1 MKKLKMLT
9 AGAVAAGAVAVG
21 ATAVFGSSVAASD
34 AGGSG
39 SMNVVGESYAR
50 AVSILKS
57 QGVRAT
63 FGGSVGSDV
72 PQAQCIVDQEK
83 MGSHGRVILML
94 NCTTKAVEN
103 ASAGAPASGGGGA
116 AAGGAPQGPHVGSNG
131 VTTVQAT
138 PVGPQPGMSIP
149 GM

>member
-1 MKKLKMLT
+1 MNKLVVL
-9 AGAVAAGAVAVG
+9 AGAAAMGSA
-21 ATAVFGSSVAASD
+21 AVFGTSVAASD
-34 AGGSG
+34 PGVGGS
-39 SMNVVGESYAR
+39 SNAMNVVGESYAR

-72 PQAQCIVDQEK
+72 PQAQCIVDQQK
-83 MGSHGRVILML
+83 LSGQGRMILML
-94 NCTTKAVEN
+94 NCTTKAVQD
-103 ASAGAPASGGGGA
+103 ATPDTTPAGGGGA
-116 AAGGAPQGPHVGSNG
+116 QVGGGPKVGSNG

>member
-9 AGAVAAGAVAVG
+9 ASAVAAGAVAVG
-21 ATAVFGSSVAASD
+21 ATAMFGSSVAASD
-34 AGGSG
+34 PGGAG

-57 QGVRAT
+57 QGVKAT

-103 ASAGAPASGGGGA
+103 AQAGAPASAGAAGGA
-116 AAGGAPQGPHVGSNG
+116 PGAPQGPHVGSNG

-138 PVGPQPGMSIP
+138 PVGPQPGMSVP
-149 GM
+149 GI

>member
-1 MKKLKMLT
+1 MKKLVML
-9 AGAVAAGAVAVG
+9 AAGAVASG
-21 ATAVFGSSVAASD
+21 AIAMGANAMFGSSVAASD
-34 AGGSG
+34 PGGSNA
-39 SMNVVGESYAR
+39 MNVVGESYAR

-57 QGVRAT
+57 QGVKAT

-103 ASAGAPASGGGGA
+103 AQDSSPASGGA
-116 AAGGAPQGPHVGSNG
+116 PGGAPQGPRVGSNG

-138 PVGPQPGMSIP
+138 PVGPQPGMTIP

>member
-1 MKKLKMLT
+1 MKKLVML
-9 AGAVAAGAVAVG
+9 AAGAVASG
-21 ATAVFGSSVAASD
+21 AMAMGANAMFGSSVAASD
-34 AGGSG
+34 PGGSNA
-39 SMNVVGESYAR
+39 MNVVGESYAR

-57 QGVRAT
+57 QGVKAT

-103 ASAGAPASGGGGA
+103 AQDSAPASGGA
-116 AAGGAPQGPHVGSNG
+116 PGGAPQGPRVGSNG

-138 PVGPQPGMSIP
+138 PVGPQPGMTIP

>member
-1 MKKLKMLT
+1 MNKLKMLT

-34 AGGSG
+34 PGGSN

-57 QGVRAT
+57 QGVKAT

-103 ASAGAPASGGGGA
+103 ASAGAPAAGGGA
-116 AAGGAPQGPHVGSNG
+116 AGAPGAPQGPHVGSNG

>member
-1 MKKLKMLT
+1 VNKLKMLT

-34 AGGSG
+34 PGGTN

-57 QGVRAT
+57 QGVKAT

-103 ASAGAPASGGGGA
+103 ASAGAPASGGGTAGA
-116 AAGGAPQGPHVGSNG
+116 PGAPQGPHVGSNG